1 MFRKYKKEYNPKI
14 EFKMIYS
21 INPLFNLKDYEEM
34 RNIFKKNQP
43 AISDQGK
50 MFEQLKE
57 TYEELKN
64 MKITD
69 IQEIAWINI
78 FKKFDLKERDEKK
91 IKNLIKIIQLWNKKN
106 VPYFA
111 TKCFYEIAK
120 NQIFNSLSYEI
131 GFLFMN
137 AILSQNGYIPMIIF
151 REQLIFYKNMIEK
164 DITLESLIELFS
176 ILQDVSMK
184 YKDCFKKQSKKEIIN
199 QLLKIQNILIK
210 EYQVEKIWLYGS
222 FVHDDATPYSDVDFF
237 IQMKD
242 NEKKE
247 NLKKYLEQIL
257 ERPVDIQIE
266 GHYNPRFI
274 MNSALKEREVILNV
288 S

>member
-91 IKNLIKIIQLWNKKN
+91 IKNLIKIKKKKKKN
-106 VPYFA
+106 
-111 TKCFYEIAK
+111 
-120 NQIFNSLSYEI
+120 
-131 GFLFMN
+131 
-137 AILSQNGYIPMIIF
+137 
-151 REQLIFYKNMIEK
+151 
-164 DITLESLIELFS
+164 
-176 ILQDVSMK
+176 
-184 YKDCFKKQSKKEIIN
+184 
-199 QLLKIQNILIK
+199 
-210 EYQVEKIWLYGS
+210 
-222 FVHDDATPYSDVDFF
+222 
-237 IQMKD
+237 
-242 NEKKE
+242 
-247 NLKKYLEQIL
+247 
-257 ERPVDIQIE
+257 
-266 GHYNPRFI
+266 
-274 MNSALKEREVILNV
+274 
-288 S
+288 